1 VQPIKP
7 SCGVETQT
15 LPPSSESAA
24 SGRNEIGRELRLDS
38 NPRAPVLAPSLV
50 FLRQRFWKLLAISA
64 AVLAPCFWH
73 RNIEAGD
80 LGSHVYNAWLA
91 QLIQRSE
98 VPGLWIARQ
107 WNNVLFDF
115 LLSGFGSIFGLRA
128 AERIAVSLAVL
139 IFFWG
144 TFTLVCA
151 ATRRA
156 PWFLLPLIAMI
167 SYGWTFELGFFNYY
181 ISLGLSF
188 FGIAIVWRG
197 TARERLASLALV
209 PLAFLAHPLGA
220 IWLAAAAVYL
230 GVWEIIPHRF
240 RLGVLLAAIAIL
252 VGLHFYLAHHYIM
265 DPPDEP
271 LYTFTGADQLLLFGR
286 RYAIPA
292 ATTGLF
298 VLIVLATDAVRRR
311 RDAAFWRYYRMPV
324 ELLVVLAVAVVA
336 LPDGIHL
343 PQYPSAVALLTERL
357 TSVTAVLFCCLLGA
371 ASPQRWHLIGFAA
384 IAAVFFSFLCRD
396 TAVINRMES
405 SVERLVRTVPRDQR
419 ILATIGTFPGSRVLI
434 QHIVDR
440 ACIGHCFSYGNYEAA
455 TQQFRIRARPGNPYV
470 MTNDRDTA
478 AMEDG
483 FYAVRPEDLP
493 AWQIYQCSLAGTD
506 LCIRPLSAGEDN
518 DETGVHPDVQPDVS
532 PEGQPTVQPA
542 TNPSGVPKRNQ

>member
-1 VQPIKP
+1 
-7 SCGVETQT
+7 
-15 LPPSSESAA
+15 LPPSSESTAPEK
-24 SGRNEIGRELRLDS
+24 NDVGRELQFGSDS
-38 NPRAPVLAPSLV
+38 RTPVLAPSLV
-50 FLRQRFWKLLAISA
+50 FLRQHIWKFLTISV
-64 AVLAPCFWH
+64 AVLTPCFWH

-80 LGSHVYNAWLA
+80 LGSHLYNAWLA
-91 QLIQRSE
+91 QLIQHGQA
-98 VPGLWIARQ
+98 PGLWIARQ

-115 LLSGFGSIFGLRA
+115 LLSGLGSIFGLHA

-144 TFTLVCA
+144 TFALVCA

-156 PWFLLPLIAMI
+156 PWFLLPLMAMI

-181 ISLGLSF
+181 ISLGISF
-188 FGIAIVWRG
+188 FGIAIAWRG
-197 TARERLASLALV
+197 TARERLASLVLL

-220 IWLAAAAVYL
+220 IWLVAAAIYVTTR
-230 GVWEIIPHRF
+230 EIAPNRF
-240 RLGVLLAAIAIL
+240 RLGVLLTAIAML
-252 VGLHFYLAHHYIM
+252 VGLHFYLARHFIM

-271 LYTFTGADQLLLFGR
+271 YYTFTGADQFLLFGKL
-286 RYAIPA
+286 YAVPA
-292 ATTGLF
+292 AATGLF
-298 VLIVLATDAVRRR
+298 VLIVLAADAVRRR
-311 RDAAFWRYYRMPV
+311 RDSTFWRYYQTPL
-324 ELLVVLAVAVVA
+324 ELLVILSVSVVA

-343 PQYPSAVALLTERL
+343 PQYPTAIALLTERL

-371 ASPQRWHLIGFAA
+371 ASPRRWHLIACGG
-384 IAAVFFSFLCRD
+384 IAVVFFSFLYRD

-470 MTNDRDTA
+470 MTYDRDTG

-483 FYAVRPEDLP
+483 SYTVKPEDLP
-493 AWQIYQCSLAGTD
+493 AWQIYQCGLAGTD
-506 LCIRPLSAGEDN
+506 LCIRSLSAGEDN
-518 DETGVHPDVQPDVS
+518 DETGVHPEVQSDVS
-532 PEGQPTVQPA
+532 PEGQPTAQPA
-542 TNPSGVPKRNQ
+542 TDPSSAPKQNH